1 MPDIDGFDFLEAEIG
16 ISSDDL
22 QLNLINP
29 LIASLFKCTRL
40 MMASVKSW
48 RKEVGIRTD
57 IIWRQVVNDVIWVQL
72 NI

>member
-29 LIASLFKCTRL
+29 HISLFKCTRL
-40 MMASVKSW
+40 ILASVKSW
-48 RKEVGIRTD
+48 RKEVSGQILSGGRWSMT
-57 IIWRQVVNDVIWVQL
+57 
-72 NI
+72 